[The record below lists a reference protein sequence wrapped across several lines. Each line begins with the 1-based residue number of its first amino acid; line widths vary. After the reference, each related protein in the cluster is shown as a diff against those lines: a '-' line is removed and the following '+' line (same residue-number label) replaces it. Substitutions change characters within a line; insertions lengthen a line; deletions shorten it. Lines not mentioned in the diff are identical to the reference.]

1 LSLIRKHG
9 LLHGSIGAFA
19 EVCRTLPNETGRATR
34 PGHRATSVPLYPLE
48 SALPPRPT
56 PFTAPRAEPCSAAR
70 ALHALLVVSDLR
82 AVAPTV
88 RPPPARRAKVELGQ
102 QRTRS
107 ACCSASSPATSC
119 PTSLLQMYSERGT
132 PTTCSTKWRG
142 WTRSL
147 GTARCTAACGMDTL
161 SGSFARWRALV
172 GPQWVCTP
180 WG

>member
-19 EVCRTLPNETGRATR
+19 EVCRTLRNETGRATR
-34 PGHRATSVPLYPLE
+34 PGHRATSVPLLGFHPLE

-107 ACCSASSPATSC
+107 ACCSAFPRQRHRAPPPC
-119 PTSLLQMYSERGT
+119 
-132 PTTCSTKWRG
+132 C
-142 WTRSL
+142 
-147 GTARCTAACGMDTL
+147 RCTPSAGRQRPVRRNGEAGRGRLELRDAL
-161 SGSFARWRALV
+161 QRAV
-172 GPQWVCTP
+172 WIH
-180 WG
+180 